1 MTKLERYAPFVF
13 AFILPFFFELTN
25 DLLFKQEGQYNKM
38 KKSTNY
44 APYLFALIIPALP
57 GLTNNLFSKPGVV
70 LNWAFF
76 SLVLFIWWRLNE
88 WLLNISDNGF
98 VKWGSLLLGSSLYV
112 VFITGLD
119 YYVLH
124 LMLRFTGFSPP
135 IFGLRMFTITFI
147 SSFIIEAIK
156 WAKAREQSKIENL
169 MLQAENIEAQFNL
182 LIQQVN
188 PDFLLHSLTTLQTMV
203 RTDDPQGDTYVL
215 KLADVYR
222 QTLKKE
228 RSAVS
233 LAEELTFFE
242 SFLFLMIYGQE
253 EAITF
258 EVNVSDASLSYHLP
272 VFSLQ
277 LLGENCIKHNVFSI
291 AQPLH
296 IQLFQK
302 DPKSITIVN
311 NYQPKALQTA
321 SFGVGIENLKM
332 RYALEGIQD
341 AVCIE
346 QTETT
351 YSTTIKLF

>member
-1 MTKLERYAPFVF
+1 MYQSLIIPVSSC
-13 AFILPFFFELTN
+13 ILQSNTLI
-25 DLLFKQEGQYNKM
+25 KM
-38 KKSTNY
+38 KKSTGY
-44 APYLFALIIPALP
+44 APYLFALLIPALP
-57 GLTNNLFSKPGVV
+57 GLTNNLFFKPGAV
-70 LNWAFF
+70 LNWVLF
-76 SLVLFIWWRLNE
+76 SLILFVWWHLNE

-98 VKWGSLLLGSSLYV
+98 VKWGRLLLGSSLYV

-135 IFGLRMFTITFI
+135 IFGLRIFTTTFI

-156 WAKAREQSKIENL
+156 WTKAREQSKIENL
-169 MLQAENIEAQFNL
+169 MLQTENIETQFNL

-188 PDFLLHSLTTLQTMV
+188 PDFLFHSLTTLQTMV
-203 RTDDPQGDTYVL
+203 RTNDPQGDDYIL

-233 LAEELTFFE
+233 LQEELAFLK
-242 SFLFLMIYGQE
+242 SYLFLMMYGQE
-253 EAITF
+253 EAITIDI
-258 EVNVSDASLSYHLP
+258 NVSDASSGYHLP

-277 LLGENCIKHNVFSI
+277 LLGENCIKHNVFSR

-296 IQLFQK
+296 IHLFQK
-302 DPKSITIVN
+302 DPQSITIAN
-311 NYQPKALQTA
+311 NYQPKAFPSE

-332 RYALEGIQD
+332 RYALAGIED

-346 QTETT
+346 QNDTT